1 MLDADPIPAHQ
12 RVRGAAVVTLSDGPA
27 ATLRRLAQSGS
38 AKAILP
44 RMHGAPPEVV
54 FLNTAGGLTS
64 GDRLDYA
71 LSVGRGAVACGTTQT
86 AERAYRADGPPARVT
101 VTLDA
106 EAGAQLAWLPQET
119 ILYDGAGLERDTT
132 ARLAGDATLLLAE
145 TLVLGRRA
153 SGETVVRLALRD
165 RRRVLRD
172 GRTVWLDP
180 LRLDDEILAG
190 PGLAVLNGARAIA
203 TLAFAAP
210 GAEDALGPVRSA
222 LTQDG
227 VTAAASAWD
236 GRLVVRA
243 MAGDGAPLRRF
254 LARLV
259 PVLWRA
265 PCPRV
270 WQN

>member
-1 MLDADPIPAHQ
+1 MLDAAPIPAHQ
-12 RVRGAAVVTLSDGPA
+12 RVRGAASVTLSDGPDA
-27 ATLRRLAQSGS
+27 RLLRLAQSGS

-44 RMHGAPPEVV
+44 RMHGAAPEVV

-71 LSVGRGAVACGTTQT
+71 LAIGRGAVACGTTQT

-101 VTLDA
+101 VLL
-106 EAGAQLAWLPQET
+106 EAGAGARLAWLPQET
-119 ILYDGAGLERDTT
+119 ILYDGAGLDRETT
-132 ARLAGDATLLLAE
+132 VHLAGDAALLIAE

-153 SGETVVRLALRD
+153 SGETVARLALRD

-172 GRTVWLDP
+172 GRPVWLDP
-180 LRLDDEILAG
+180 LHLDSAALAG
-190 PGLAVLNGARAIA
+190 PGLAVLNGARAIT
-203 TLAFAAP
+203 TLAFVSP
-210 GAEDALGPVRSA
+210 GAEDALGPVRA
-222 LTQDG
+222 ELGRHG

-236 GRLVVRA
+236 GRLVMRA
-243 MAGDGAPLRRF
+243 MAGDAAPLRR
-254 LARLV
+254 LLDRLV
-259 PVLWRA
+259 PLLRRA